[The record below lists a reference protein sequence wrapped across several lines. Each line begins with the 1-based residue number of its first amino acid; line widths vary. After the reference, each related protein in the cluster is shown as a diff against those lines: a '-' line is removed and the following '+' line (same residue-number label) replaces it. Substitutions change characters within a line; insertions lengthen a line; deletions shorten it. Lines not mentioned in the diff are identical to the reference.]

1 MGSIPMPHNAP
12 KNIGTL
18 NAKPL
23 HESLKRWCAQP
34 GDRFEVPL
42 DGFVVDIIHGDLLI
56 EVQTQ
61 NFSAIK
67 RKLERLAANHPVRL
81 VYPIPYEKWVARQ
94 AEDGTIIGRRRS
106 PKRGGFEDLFEELVS
121 IPELPKCRNFSVQL
135 LLIRE
140 EEVRRHDS
148 NRCWRR
154 RGWVTH
160 ERRLLAVV
168 GQRLLE
174 KPEDM
179 LAFVPPALADPFT
192 ASDLAS
198 SLARSPRLA
207 RMMIYCLRKAGCVA
221 TVGKRGKAP
230 LYARSGGRAISG
242 SQ

>member
-1 MGSIPMPHNAP
+1 
-12 KNIGTL
+12 
-18 NAKPL
+18 
-23 HESLKRWCAQP
+23 LKRWCAQP
-34 GDRFEVPL
+34 GDRLEVPV
-42 DGFVVDIIHGDLLI
+42 DGFIVDIVHGDLLI

-81 VYPIPYEKWVARQ
+81 VYPIPYEKWVVRQ
-94 AEDGTIIGRRRS
+94 EQDGTPIGRRRS
-106 PKRGGFEDLFEELVS
+106 PKRGCFEDVFEELVS
-121 IPELPKCRNFSVQL
+121 IPELPKHHNFSMQI

-160 ERRLLAVV
+160 ERRLLDVV

-174 KPEDM
+174 KAADM
-179 LAFVPPALADPFT
+179 LVFIPPALADPFT

-198 SLARSPRLA
+198 SLARSTRLA
-207 RMMIYCLRKAGCVA
+207 RMMVYCLRKAGCVA

-230 LYARSGGRAISG
+230 LYARSGARAILDSKYRTPN
-242 SQ
+242 SNPQ